1 LVPAAGDIPKL
12 NFTLGRPAR
21 SLIAAIEGEAI
32 MKSSLRQT
40 ATAQHRPRPRG
51 NHRPHPKTP
60 SSGQHPR
67 RRFLRLAAGAAAL
80 PAVSRM
86 AWGQA
91 YPSRP
96 LTMNVPFPA
105 GGAADST
112 SRIIAE
118 HMRASL
124 GQPVI
129 IENVGGANGSIGVGR
144 VARAVPDGYTFGI
157 GLWSTHVTNG
167 AIYALSYDVLNDFQ
181 PISPLTV
188 QPYLIVAKKTLQPD
202 DLQSFI
208 AWLKSNPE
216 KLSAATQGTG
226 GSSHLSGLLFQSA
239 TGTRFQFVPYR
250 GGGPAIQD
258 LVGGQV
264 DFMVASTG
272 DAAQQV
278 RAGTLKAYAV
288 TAKSRSVSVPEV
300 PTVDEAGLP
309 GFYFSVWFG
318 LWAPMRTPKDII
330 SKLNA
335 AVVDALAAPLVRTRL
350 ADLGQEIF
358 PRDQQT
364 PEALGTLQKSEIEK
378 WWPIIKAANI
388 KIE

>member
-1 LVPAAGDIPKL
+1 V
-12 NFTLGRPAR
+12 T
-21 SLIAAIEGEAI
+21 
-32 MKSSLRQT
+32 
-40 ATAQHRPRPRG
+40 
-51 NHRPHPKTP
+51 
-60 SSGQHPR
+60 QHPR
-67 RRFLRLAAGAAAL
+67 RSILSLAAGVAAL

-105 GGAADST
+105 GGSADST

-124 GQPVI
+124 GQPVV

-167 AIYALSYDVLNDFQ
+167 AIYAISYDVLNDFQ

-188 QPYLIVAKKTLQPD
+188 QPYLIVAKKTLPPD
-202 DLQSFI
+202 
-208 AWLKSNPE
+208 PE

-309 GFYFSVWFG
+309 GFYFLGV
-318 LWAPMRTPKDII
+318 
-330 SKLNA
+330 
-335 AVVDALAAPLVRTRL
+335 VRT
-350 ADLGQEIF
+350 LGTDAYPQGHH
-358 PRDQQT
+358 QQT
-364 PEALGTLQKSEIEK
+364 QCCSGRCFGCSSGAHAARGPGTLQKAEIEK